1 MSVTYFDIGV
11 LTTSSFAE
19 GEVEKGLVKKAL
31 VAVEGSFK
39 DSGGTPHT
47 FSAERL
53 YKIAEHTNR
62 ALNQG
67 VQIPVCKDHKKD
79 MSNVVGALDDSSEV
93 YVKRI
98 EFSDLPNPKAAPEL
112 LGKLGLFMK
121 GVAIKANEA
130 VQQVSSGIA
139 KYVSMGLN
147 LDPNE
152 HRIMELSLVSIPAIK
167 HMSLFSMDR
176 NGKVARFAEGDTAVA
191 VTWEQLEEDARSI
204 DDLKE
209 SYEELT
215 GNLWTILENIYGS
228 PAVDLNSIEEAAQ
241 YVMAGLNGFSERVM
255 ALLQLDG
262 ATGEEYGDRAPEMGA
277 QEQELMQQQMMQEM
291 GQQGEAAAY
300 SKYVR
305 MAKFKRACKY
315 KRKQAMLQ

>member
-1 MSVTYFDIGV
+1 MSVTYFDTGV

-19 GEVEKGLVKKAL
+19 GDLEKVVKNAL
-31 VAVEGSFK
+31 VAVEGKFK
-39 DSGGTPHT
+39 DSGGTPHEFT
-47 FSAERL
+47 AERL
-53 YKIAEHTNR
+53 FTIAEHTNR
-62 ALNQG
+62 ALGQG
-67 VQIPVCKDHKKD
+67 VQIPVCRDHKKD
-79 MSNVVGALDDSSEV
+79 MTNVVGSLDDTSEV

-121 GVAIKANEA
+121 GVVIKAADTVN
-130 VQQVSSGIA
+130 QVKSGLA

-167 HMSLFSMDR
+167 HMSLFSMEG
-176 NGKVARFAEGDTAVA
+176 NQLARFAEGSTAA
-191 VTWEQLEEDARSI
+191 ATTWEQIEEDQRSI
-204 DDLKE
+204 DDLKD

-215 GNLWTILENIYGS
+215 GNLWTILENIYSS
-228 PAVDLNSIEEAAQ
+228 PAVNISSIEEAAQ

-255 ALLQLDG
+255 ALLELDG
-262 ATGEEYGDRAPEMGA
+262 VMNSTYGDRAPAMGA
-277 QEQELMQQQMMQEM
+277 EEQDMMQQQQLQEM
-291 GQQGEAAAY
+291 GQAGEAAAY

-315 KRKQAMLQ
+315 KRGTMVQ